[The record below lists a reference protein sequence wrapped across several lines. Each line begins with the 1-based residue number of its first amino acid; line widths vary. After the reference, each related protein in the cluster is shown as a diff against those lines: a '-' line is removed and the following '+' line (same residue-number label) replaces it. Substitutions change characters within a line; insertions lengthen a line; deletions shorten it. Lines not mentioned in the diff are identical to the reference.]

1 MVRKSRLVLIALAA
15 LVVAAILVLPAMAA
29 PVTGAIFT
37 TTNGGTTVNGNIYE
51 DKADVYL
58 NGGPQ
63 PNAPCSAAGLPDG
76 EYYFQVTDP
85 SGSVLLSTDDITERW
100 VTVSGGFIT
109 DYLGTTHDDTGDGK
123 CPGSISV
130 GLAPFD
136 DTPNNG
142 GEYKVWMTPK
152 DSYSTDTTVGTFGF
166 LNDQS
171 KTDNFKIR
179 GSSNGTDPDVGIVGN
194 KFYDA
199 NTDGAWDSNEPGIGG
214 WRIYKQP
221 PETPDETDTTSVG
234 QIGQYSF
241 LVAPNSGD
249 YTITEGKPSVGFF
262 PSSVWTPTTPTS
274 GNVSVGTQDVAGPD
288 FGNVCLGSGG
298 GLTLGFWSNN
308 NGLAA
313 MKKMPAYSTY
323 PIGVDAQLAFLR
335 DLNLVQNDK
344 KMYGYAFNPAT
355 SKELQTWLLKADA
368 TNMAYMLSAQLA
380 AMELNVRS
388 GKVSGSALIYAPG
401 TTSANANGFATVA
414 SVMAEANADL
424 GINLTTVKAGPLRTH
439 QEALKIALDKGNN
452 NLNFVQPVLPSER
465 VPCAVPQSWLPAS

>member
-1 MVRKSRLVLIALAA
+1 VSTR
-15 LVVAAILVLPAMAA
+15 
-29 PVTGAIFT
+29 
-37 TTNGGTTVNGNIYE
+37 
-51 DKADVYL
+51 
-58 NGGPQ
+58 
-63 PNAPCSAAGLPDG
+63 
-76 EYYFQVTDP
+76 
-85 SGSVLLSTDDITERW
+85 SG
-100 VTVSGGFIT
+100 
-109 DYLGTTHDDTGDGK
+109 
-123 CPGSISV
+123 C
-130 GLAPFD
+130 
-136 DTPNNG
+136 
-142 GEYKVWMTPK
+142 
-152 DSYSTDTTVGTFGF
+152 F

-179 GSSNGTDPDVGIVGN
+179 GSSNGTDLDVGIVGN

-199 NTDGAWDSNEPGIGG
+199 NTDRVWDSNEPGIGG
-214 WRIYKQP
+214 WRIYKKP
-221 PETPDETDTTSVG
+221 PEIPDETDTTSVG

-249 YTITEGKPSVGFF
+249 YTITEGMPSVGFF
-262 PSSVWTPTTPTS
+262 PNSVWKPTTATS
-274 GNVSVGTQDVAGPD
+274 GSVSVGTQDVAGPD
-288 FGNVCLGSGG
+288 FGNVCLGAGG

-344 KMYGYAFNPAT
+344 KMNGYAFNPTT
-355 SKELQTWLLKADA
+355 SKEFQTWLLKADA

-401 TTSANANGFATVA
+401 TASANANGFATVA
-414 SVMAEANADL
+414 SVMAEANDDL

-452 NLNFVQPVLPSER
+452 NLNFVQPVLPNER
-465 VPCAVPQSWLPAS
+465 VPCAVPQSWVPAS

>member
-109 DYLGTTHDDTGDGK
+109 DYLGTTHDMGDGK
-123 CPGSISV
+123 CLDSISV

>member
-1 MVRKSRLVLIALAA
+1 MVRKSRLVLVAFAA

-51 DKADVYL
+51 SKDAVYL

-76 EYYFQVTDP
+76 DYYFQVTDP
-85 SGSVLLSTDDITERW
+85 SGSTLLSTDDITTERK
-100 VTVSGGFIT
+100 VTVSGGVIT
-109 DYLGTTHDDTGDGK
+109 AYGGTHATGDGK

-136 DTPNNG
+136 DTPNDG
-142 GEYKVWMTPK
+142 GEYKVWMTPVG
-152 DSYSTDTTVGTFGF
+152 SYSTDTTVGTFGF

-179 GSSNGTDPDVGIVGN
+179 GSSNGTDQDVGIVGN

-199 NTDGAWDSNEPGIGG
+199 DTDGAWDNDEPGIGG
-214 WRIYKQP
+214 WRIYKKP
-221 PETPDETDTTSVG
+221 PDIPDEATTTSVG

-249 YTITEGKPSVGFF
+249 YTITEGMPSVGFF
-262 PSSVWTPTTPTS
+262 PYSVWKPTTATS
-274 GNVSVGTQDVAGPD
+274 GSVTVLASDVAGPD
-288 FGNVCLGSGG
+288 FGNICLGSGG

-344 KMYGYAFNPAT
+344 KMNGYAFNPTT
-355 SKELQTWLLKADA
+355 SKEFQTWLLKADA

-401 TTSANANGFATVA
+401 TTSANANGFATVD

-452 NLNFVQPVLPSER
+452 NLNFVQPVLPGEQ
-465 VPCAVPQSWLPAS
+465 VPCAVPQSWVPAS

>member
-1 MVRKSRLVLIALAA
+1 VLVALAA

-51 DKADVYL
+51 SKDAVYL

-63 PNAPCSAAGLPDG
+63 PNAPCTAAGLPDG
-76 EYYFQVTDP
+76 DYYFQVTDP
-85 SGSVLLSTDDITERW
+85 SGATLLSTDDITTERK
-100 VTVSGGFIT
+100 VTVSGGVIT
-109 DYLGTTHDDTGDGK
+109 AYGGTHATGDGK

-130 GLAPFD
+130 GLALFD

-142 GEYKVWMTPK
+142 GEYKVWMTPVG
-152 DSYSTDTTVGTFGF
+152 SYSTDTTVGTFGF

-179 GSSNGTDPDVGIVGN
+179 GSSNGTEPDVGIVGN

-199 NTDGAWDSNEPGIGG
+199 DVDGAWDNNEPGIGG

-221 PETPDETDTTSVG
+221 PEIADETDTTSVG

-241 LVAPNSGD
+241 LVAPNSGA
-249 YTITEGKPSVGFF
+249 YTITEGRPSVGFF
-262 PSSVWTPTTPTS
+262 PNSAWMPTTATS
-274 GNVSVGTQDVAGPD
+274 GSVTVEGSDVAGPD

-308 NGLAA
+308 NGLAT

-344 KMYGYAFNPAT
+344 KMYGYAFDPTT
-355 SKELQTWLLKADA
+355 SKAFQTWLLKADA

-414 SVMAEANADL
+414 NVMAEADADL
-424 GINLTTVKAGPLRTH
+424 VNLTTVKAGPLRTH

-452 NLNFVQPVLPSER
+452 NLNFVQPVLPGEQ
-465 VPCAVPQSWLPAS
+465 VPCAVPQSWVPAS